1 MSTPANGRIKAVT
14 FDFWETLVHDSA
26 ENMREQRM
34 LRIRALHRVLGRAG
48 RVLNLSDVVAAYDRS
63 EGLLVE
69 RFWSRDRDPAIALQV
84 HLVLETAAP
93 GAAEAMSPALFE
105 EALAGYI
112 EPVLQLPPDLEPR
125 AAEAVRELAS
135 RGVALGIVSNTG
147 RTPGVILR
155 RVLERHDLLR
165 HFTAI
170 SYSDEVGYRKPDA
183 EIFRRTLAEL
193 GIDAS
198 EAAHV
203 GDNPVADV
211 QGAQRVGMRGVHYA
225 AAGRP
230 GASHADVIITDL
242 GDLVEHL
249 TR

>member
-1 MSTPANGRIKAVT
+1 M
-14 FDFWETLVHDSA
+14 
-26 ENMREQRM
+26 
-34 LRIRALHRVLGRAG
+34 
-48 RVLNLSDVVAAYDRS
+48 
-63 EGLLVE
+63 
-69 RFWSRDRDPAIALQV
+69 
-84 HLVLETAAP
+84 TAA
-93 GAAEAMSPALFE
+93 LFD

-112 EPVLQLPPDLEPR
+112 EPVLHLPPELSPR
-125 AAEAVRELAS
+125 AEEAVRELAS
-135 RGVALGIVSNTG
+135 RGVALGIISNTG

-193 GIDAS
+193 GVGAG

-211 QGAQRVGMRGVHYA
+211 QGAQGAGMRGVHYA
-225 AAGRP
+225 ADGRAG
-230 GASHADVIITDL
+230 AAHADLVIADL
-242 GDLVEHL
+242 GDLAGQL
-249 TR
+249 MR

>member
-1 MSTPANGRIKAVT
+1 MIKSVT
-14 FDFWETLVHDSA
+14 FDFWETLVRDSP
-26 ENMREQRM
+26 ENMREQRA
-34 LRIRALHRVLGRAG
+34 LRIQALHRVLAG
-48 RVLNLSDVVAAYDRS
+48 AGSGIGEPDVAEAYDRS
-63 EGLLVE
+63 GRVLGE
-69 RFWSRDRDPAIALQV
+69 RFWDRHRDPSIAEQV
-84 HLVLETAAP
+84 RLVLETVSP
-93 GAAEAMSPALFE
+93 GISRAMTPALFE

-112 EPVLQLPPDLEPR
+112 EPVLHVPPELTPG

-135 RGVALGIVSNTG
+135 LGVALGIISNTG

-155 RVLERHDLLR
+155 RLLERHDLLR
-165 HFTAI
+165 HFTAV
-170 SYSDEVGYRKPDA
+170 SYSDEVGYRKPDP

-193 GIDAS
+193 GVEAG

-211 QGAQRVGMRGVHYA
+211 EGAQGAGMRGVHYA

-230 GASHADVIITDL
+230 GATHADLIVADL
-242 GDLVEHL
+242 GDLASRL

>member
-1 MSTPANGRIKAVT
+1 MIKAVT
-14 FDFWETLVHDSA
+14 FDFWETLVHDSP
-26 ENMREQRM
+26 ENVREQRA
-34 LRIRALHRVLGRAG
+34 LRILALHRVLAG
-48 RVLNLSDVVAAYDRS
+48 AGSGIGEVAVAEAYDRS
-63 EGLLVE
+63 ERVLVE
-69 RFWSRDRDPAIALQV
+69 RYWGRDRDPLIAEQV
-84 HLVLETAAP
+84 RLVLETVSP
-93 GAAEAMSPALFE
+93 RVSRAMTPALFE

-112 EPVLQLPPDLEPR
+112 EPVLHVPPELTPG
-125 AAEAVRELAS
+125 AAEAVCKLAS
-135 RGVALGIVSNTG
+135 RGVALRIISNAG

-165 HFTAI
+165 HFTAV
-170 SYSDEVGYRKPDA
+170 SYSDEVGSRKPDA

-193 GIDAS
+193 GVEAG

-211 QGAQRVGMRGVHYA
+211 QGAQGVGMRGVHYA

-230 GASHADVIITDL
+230 GATHADLIIADL
-242 GDLVEHL
+242 GELAGRL

>member
-1 MSTPANGRIKAVT
+1 MIKAVT
-14 FDFWETLVHDSA
+14 FDFWETLVRDSP
-26 ENMREQRM
+26 ENLREQRA
-34 LRIRALHRVLGRAG
+34 LRIQALHRVLAG
-48 RVLNLSDVVAAYDRS
+48 AGSGIGEVEVAEAYDRS
-63 EGLLVE
+63 ERVLVE
-69 RFWSRDRDPAIALQV
+69 RFWGRHRDPSIAEQV
-84 HLVLETAAP
+84 RLVLETVSP
-93 GAAEAMSPALFE
+93 GVARAMTPALFE

-112 EPVLQLPPDLEPR
+112 EPVLHVPPELMPG

-135 RGVALGIVSNTG
+135 RGVALGIISNTG

-155 RVLERHDLLR
+155 RVLEGHDLLR
-165 HFTAI
+165 HFTAV

-193 GIDAS
+193 GVEAG

-211 QGAQRVGMRGVHYA
+211 QGAQGVGMRGVHYA

-230 GASHADVIITDL
+230 GATHADLIVADL
-242 GDLVEHL
+242 GDLAERL

>member
-1 MSTPANGRIKAVT
+1 MTMLRAVT

-26 ENMREQRM
+26 ENMRDQRL
-34 LRIRALHRVLGRAG
+34 LRIGALHRVLGRAG
-48 RVLNLSDVVAAYDRS
+48 RVLGLADVVDAYDRS
-63 EGLLVE
+63 EHMLVE
-69 RFWSRDRDPAIALQV
+69 RFWSRDRDPAIAEQV
-84 HLVLETAAP
+84 RLVLETASP
-93 GAAEAMSPALFE
+93 GAGDAMTSALFE
-105 EALAGYI
+105 EAVAGYI

-125 AAEAVRELAS
+125 AEDAVRELAS

-147 RTPGVILR
+147 RTPGIILR

-165 HFTAI
+165 HFRAI

-203 GDNPVADV
+203 GDNPIADV
-211 QGAQRVGMRGVHYA
+211 RGAQSAGMRGVHYA

-230 GASHADVIITDL
+230 GAPHADLIVADL
-242 GDLVEHL
+242 GDLVSRL

>member
-1 MSTPANGRIKAVT
+1 MIKAVT
-14 FDFWETLVHDSA
+14 FDFWETLVHDSR
-26 ENMREQRM
+26 ENMRDQRM
-34 LRIRALHRVLGRAG
+34 LRIGALHQVLGRAG
-48 RVLNLSDVVAAYDRS
+48 RALGLADVVDAYDRS
-63 EGLLVE
+63 EHVLAE
-69 RFWSRDRDPAIALQV
+69 RFWSRDRDPAIAEQV
-84 HLVLETAAP
+84 RLVLETASP
-93 GAAEAMSPALFE
+93 GAGDDMTPALFE
-105 EALAGYI
+105 EAIAGYI
-112 EPVLQLPPDLEPR
+112 EPVLQLPPELEPR

-147 RTPGVILR
+147 RTPGIILR

-183 EIFRRTLAEL
+183 EIFRRTLAGL

-203 GDNPVADV
+203 GDNPIADV
-211 QGAQRVGMRGVHYA
+211 QGAQGAGMLGVHYA
-225 AAGRP
+225 AAGRL
-230 GASHADVIITDL
+230 GASHADLIIADL
-242 GDLVEHL
+242 GDLVECL

>member
-1 MSTPANGRIKAVT
+1 MIKAVT
-14 FDFWETLVHDSA
+14 FDFWETLVRDSP
-26 ENMREQRM
+26 ENLREQRA
-34 LRIRALHRVLGRAG
+34 LRIQALHRVLAG
-48 RVLNLSDVVAAYDRS
+48 AGSGIGEVEVAEAYDRS
-63 EGLLVE
+63 ERVLVE
-69 RFWSRDRDPAIALQV
+69 RFWGRHRDPSIAEQV
-84 HLVLETAAP
+84 RLVLETVSP
-93 GAAEAMSPALFE
+93 GAARAMTPALFE

-112 EPVLQLPPDLEPR
+112 EPVLHVPPELTPR

-135 RGVALGIVSNTG
+135 RGVALGIISNTG

-165 HFTAI
+165 HFTAV

-193 GIDAS
+193 GVEAG

-211 QGAQRVGMRGVHYA
+211 QGAQGVGMRGVHYA

-230 GASHADVIITDL
+230 GAIHADLIVADL
-242 GDLVEHL
+242 GDLAERL

>member
-1 MSTPANGRIKAVT
+1 MIKAIT
-14 FDFWETLVHDSA
+14 FDFWETLVRDSP
-26 ENMREQRM
+26 ENLREQRA
-34 LRIRALHRVLGRAG
+34 LRIQALHRVLAG
-48 RVLNLSDVVAAYDRS
+48 AGSGIGEVEVAEAYDRS
-63 EGLLVE
+63 ERVLVE
-69 RFWSRDRDPAIALQV
+69 RFWGRHRDPSIAEQV
-84 HLVLETAAP
+84 RLVLETVSP
-93 GAAEAMSPALFE
+93 GIARAMTPTLFE

-112 EPVLQLPPDLEPR
+112 EPVLHLPPELEPG
-125 AAEAVRELAS
+125 AELAVSELAS
-135 RGVALGIVSNTG
+135 RGVALGIISNTG

-165 HFTAI
+165 HFTAV

-193 GIDAS
+193 GVEAG

-211 QGAQRVGMRGVHYA
+211 QGAQGVGMRGVHYA

-230 GASHADVIITDL
+230 GATHADLIVADL
-242 GDLVEHL
+242 GDLAERL

>member
-1 MSTPANGRIKAVT
+1 MIRAVT
-14 FDFWETLVHDSA
+14 FDFWETLVHDSP
-26 ENMREQRM
+26 ENMRDQRM
-34 LRIRALHRVLGRAG
+34 LRIRALHEVLGRAG
-48 RVLNLSDVVAAYDRS
+48 CVLSLDDAVDAYDRS
-63 EGLLVE
+63 EHILVE
-69 RFWSRDRDPAIALQV
+69 RFWSRDRDPAIAEQV
-84 HLVLETAAP
+84 RLVLETASP
-93 GAAEAMSPALFE
+93 GAGDVMAPALFE
-105 EALAGYI
+105 EAVAGYI
-112 EPVLQLPPDLEPR
+112 EPVLHLPPDLEPR
-125 AAEAVRELAS
+125 AGEAVRELAS

-147 RTPGVILR
+147 RTPGVVLR

-198 EAAHV
+198 DAAHV
-203 GDNPVADV
+203 GDNPIADV
-211 QGAQRVGMRGVHYA
+211 QGAQSIGMRGVHYA

-230 GASHADVIITDL
+230 GASHADLVVADL
-242 GDLVEHL
+242 GDLVDGL

>member
-1 MSTPANGRIKAVT
+1 MIKAVT
-14 FDFWETLVHDSA
+14 FDFWETLVRDSP
-26 ENMREQRM
+26 ENLREQRA
-34 LRIRALHRVLGRAG
+34 LRIQALHRVLAG
-48 RVLNLSDVVAAYDRS
+48 AGSGIGEVEVAEAYDRS
-63 EGLLVE
+63 ERVLVE
-69 RFWSRDRDPAIALQV
+69 RFWGRHRDPSIAEQV
-84 HLVLETAAP
+84 RLVLETVSP
-93 GAAEAMSPALFE
+93 GVARAMTPALFE

-112 EPVLQLPPDLEPR
+112 EPVLHVPPELTPR

-135 RGVALGIVSNTG
+135 RGVALGIISNTG

-165 HFTAI
+165 HFTAV
-170 SYSDEVGYRKPDA
+170 SYSDEIGYRKPDA

-193 GIDAS
+193 GVEAG

-211 QGAQRVGMRGVHYA
+211 QGAQGVGMRGVHYA

-230 GASHADVIITDL
+230 GATHADLIVADL
-242 GDLVEHL
+242 GDLAERL

>member
-1 MSTPANGRIKAVT
+1 MIKAVT
-14 FDFWETLVHDSA
+14 FDFWETLVRDSP
-26 ENMREQRM
+26 ENLRQQRA
-34 LRIRALHRVLGRAG
+34 LRIQALHRVLAG
-48 RVLNLSDVVAAYDRS
+48 SGIGEPEVAEAYDRS
-63 EGLLVE
+63 ERVLVE
-69 RFWSRDRDPAIALQV
+69 RFWGRHRDPSIAEQV
-84 HLVLETAAP
+84 RLVLETVSP
-93 GAAEAMSPALFE
+93 GVSRAMPPALFE

-112 EPVLQLPPDLEPR
+112 EPVLHVPPELTPG
-125 AAEAVRELAS
+125 AADAVRGLAA

-155 RVLERHDLLR
+155 RVLERHGLLR

-193 GIDAS
+193 GVEAG

-203 GDNPVADV
+203 GDSPVADV
-211 QGAQRVGMRGVHYA
+211 QGAQGVGMRGVHYT

-230 GASHADVIITDL
+230 GAAHADLIVADL
-242 GDLVEHL
+242 GDLASRL
-249 TR
+249 MR

>member
-1 MSTPANGRIKAVT
+1 MIKAVT
-14 FDFWETLVHDSA
+14 FDFWETLVRDSP
-26 ENMREQRM
+26 ENLREQRV
-34 LRIRALHRVLGRAG
+34 LRIQALHRVLAG
-48 RVLNLSDVVAAYDRS
+48 AGSRIGEPDVAEAYDRS
-63 EGLLVE
+63 GRVLGE
-69 RFWSRDRDPAIALQV
+69 RFWDRHRDILIAEQV
-84 HLVLETAAP
+84 RLVLETVSP
-93 GAAEAMSPALFE
+93 GISRAMTPTLFE

-112 EPVLQLPPDLEPR
+112 APVLNVPPELTPG

-135 RGVALGIVSNTG
+135 LGVALGIISNTG

-155 RVLERHDLLR
+155 RLLERHDLLR
-165 HFTAI
+165 HFTAA
-170 SYSDEVGYRKPDA
+170 SYSDEVGYRKPDP

-193 GIDAS
+193 GVEAG

-211 QGAQRVGMRGVHYA
+211 QGAQGAGMRGVHYA

-230 GASHADVIITDL
+230 GATHADLIVADL
-242 GDLVEHL
+242 GDLASRL